1 MLYGGTKGERRGV
14 RKAFRG
20 KFADGGGRPV
30 WGVAFAFVL
39 ALLLAVSGCA
49 GQATQPGGTTKE
61 TPTLTVIAGWS
72 GDEEKQ
78 FRPVLEEAEKELGI
92 KINYQIQR
100 LEDLQNV
107 LPAQFSAKKT
117 PGDVIFVSS
126 SWFVTSNAQHL
137 EDLRS
142 IWTEPDKFRL
152 SAVEA
157 DGKIVGV
164 PYALSVKPGF
174 WYRKSFFQA
183 NGLEPPK
190 SWDDFRGLLTKIRGI
205 SGVKNPIVSGDSVG
219 WPLSDV
225 VEHFLITFGG
235 PQLQLDLIDNKVKW
249 QDPKVKEIFAE
260 RIVPLLQDKSF
271 SAPTDWTSAVDLWWN
286 GEYGLYF
293 MGNWITGM
301 VKDPNDLGVF
311 PLSGD
316 KGVVGGADYIMV
328 PTYGAHKDEAKKL
341 VEFLISKK
349 GMEIRVKQGGKLSSR
364 TDTPVDIYPPA
375 DRAVA
380 EAIQG
385 MEILPD
391 LDDTIGG
398 KWQNTFWDQLKLL
411 WVKPGD
417 LDSVLKTLDDAR
429 K

>member
-1 MLYGGTKGERRGV
+1 MSPFGTQKGGDVREKGRERFIRNVLRTKGY
-14 RKAFRG
+14 
-20 KFADGGGRPV
+20 
-30 WGVAFAFVL
+30 VAFAFVL
-39 ALLLAVSGCA
+39 ALLLAVTGCA
-49 GQATQPGGTTKE
+49 GQAAQPGGGSEE
-61 TPTLTVIAGWS
+61 TPTLTVIGPWS

-92 KINYQIQR
+92 KINYQSQR
-100 LEDLQNV
+100 AEDLQNV

-126 SWFVTSNAQHL
+126 SWLVTSNAQHL
-137 EDLRS
+137 EDLRN
-142 IWTEPDKFRL
+142 IWTEPEKFRL

-164 PYALSVKPGF
+164 PYALVVKPGF
-174 WYRKSFFQA
+174 WYRKSFFEN

-190 SWDDFRGLLTKIRGI
+190 SWDDFRNLLAKIRDI
-205 SGVKNPIVSGDSVG
+205 PGVKNPIASGDGVG

-235 PQLQLDLIDNKVKW
+235 PQLQLDLIDNKVNW
-249 QDPKVKEIFAE
+249 QDPKVKEIFSE

-271 SAPTDWTSAVDLWWN
+271 SDPKEWTNAVDLWWN
-286 GEYGLYF
+286 GEYGLFF

-311 PLSGD
+311 PLPD
-316 KGVVGGADYIMV
+316 AKGIVGGTDYIIV
-328 PTYGAHKDEAKKL
+328 PAYGAHKDEAKKL

-349 GMEIRVKQGGKLSSR
+349 GMEIRAKQGGKLSSR
-364 TDTPVDIYPPA
+364 TDTPTDIYPPA

-398 KWQNTFWDQLKLL
+398 KWQNTFWDRLKLL

-417 LDSVLKTLDDAR
+417 LDTVLKTLDDAR
-429 K
+429 E

>member
-1 MLYGGTKGERRGV
+1 MREL
-14 RKAFRG
+14 FRG
-20 KFADGGGRPV
+20 KFAHGGGRPM
-30 WGVAFAFVL
+30 WSVAFAFVL

-61 TPTLTVIAGWS
+61 TPTLTVIGPWS

-78 FRPVLEEAEKELGI
+78 FRPVLEEAEKELGV
-92 KINYQIQR
+92 KINYQSQR
-100 LEDLQNV
+100 GEDLQNV

-117 PGDVIFVSS
+117 PGDVIFVAS
-126 SWFVTSNAQHL
+126 SWLVTSNAQHL

-157 DGKIVGV
+157 DGKIAGI
-164 PYALSVKPGF
+164 PYALVVKPGF

-190 SWDDFRGLLTKIRGI
+190 SWDDFQGLLTKIRGI
-205 SGVKNPIVSGDSVG
+205 SGVKNPIASGDSVG
-219 WPLSDV
+219 WPLTDV
-225 VEHFLITFGG
+225 VEHFLVTFGRS
-235 PQLQLDLIDNKVKW
+235 QLQLDLIDNKVKW
-249 QDPKVKEIFAE
+249 KDPKVKEIFAD

-271 SAPTDWTSAVDLWWN
+271 SDPIDWTSAVDLWWN

-301 VKDPNDLGVF
+301 VEDPNDLGVF
-311 PLSGD
+311 PLPGA
-316 KGVVGGADYIMV
+316 KGIVGGTDYIMV
-328 PTYGAHKDEAKKL
+328 PTYGAHKDDAKKL

-349 GMEIRVKQGGKLSSR
+349 GMEIRAKQGGKLSSR
-364 TDTPVDIYPPA
+364 TDTPMDVYPPA

-398 KWQNTFWDQLKLL
+398 KWQTTFWDQLKLL
-411 WVKPGD
+411 WVRPGD